1 MNDNSRMAILFI
13 LLTILIYFV
22 QEEITLLKILTICA
36 MYWIFF
42 KSDTR
47 R

>member
-1 MNDNSRMAILFI
+1 MNDKYRAILFI
-13 LLTILIYFV
+13 LLTVLIYFV
-22 QEEITLLKILTICA
+22 QEEITLLKILTIYA
-36 MYWIFF
+36 TYWIIL